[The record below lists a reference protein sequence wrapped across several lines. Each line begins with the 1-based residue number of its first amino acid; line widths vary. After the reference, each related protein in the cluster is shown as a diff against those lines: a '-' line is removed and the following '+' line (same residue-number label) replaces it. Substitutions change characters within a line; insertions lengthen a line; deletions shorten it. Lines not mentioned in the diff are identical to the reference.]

1 MITRITNLM
10 ASQQVLEN
18 INSSQDAMSVT
29 MEQMSTGKRIN
40 QPSDDPYGASLAVSL
55 NGQLSRLDDYASN
68 VSDGTA
74 WTSSGLSALQSITS
88 QVQRAQE
95 LVTEA
100 NNGTETSTEMQSA
113 GAEISQLIQ
122 GIKSDANTTYDG
134 QYVFGGG
141 STTAPYSTADNSFH
155 GDVGGQIQRTV
166 GAGTGDS
173 ANVTVNSQLYSVLN
187 GSGNDDTGLLS
198 QLQSIADSLNAG
210 SPPPSGALTQLS
222 GSLSGLSQQSAVLG
236 AAQDRL
242 SLASTR
248 IQGLQTSV
256 TGALG
261 DDQDANMAQTL
272 TTFSNEQAAFSAALK
287 AGANIVQTSLM
298 DFLNS

>member
-10 ASQQVLEN
+10 SSQQLLDN
-18 INSSQDAMSVT
+18 INSSQDAISQT
-29 MEQMSTGKRIN
+29 EQELSTGKRIN

-55 NGQLSRLDDYASN
+55 NGQLSRLGDYADN

-74 WTSSGLSALQSITS
+74 WTSTGLSALQSIIQ

-100 NNGTETSTEMQSA
+100 NNGTQSDSEMQSA

-122 GIKSDANTTYDG
+122 GIKADANTTYSG

-141 STTAPYSTADNSFH
+141 SSTAPYSSTDNKFN
-155 GDVGGQIQRTV
+155 GTVDGQVQRTV
-166 GAGTGDS
+166 GAGSGAA

-187 GSGNDDTGLLS
+187 GSSNDDTGLLS
-198 QLQSIADSLNAG
+198 QLQSIADSLSAG
-210 SPPPSGALTQLS
+210 TPPPSGSLTDLNS
-222 GSLSGLSQQSAVLG
+222 SLSGLTQQSAVLG

-248 IQGLQTSV
+248 IQGLQLSV
-256 TGALG
+256 TSALS
-261 DDQDANMAQTL
+261 DDEDANMAETL
-272 TTFSNEQAAFSAALK
+272 TTFSNEQAAFTAALK
-287 AGANIVQTSLM
+287 AGANIVQMSLM
-298 DFLNS
+298 DFLN

>member
-1 MITRITNLM
+1 MITRVTNLM
-10 ASQQVLEN
+10 TSQQLLDN
-18 INSSQDAMSVT
+18 INSSQDAISQT
-29 MEQMSTGKRIN
+29 EEELSTGKRIN

-55 NGQLSRLDDYASN
+55 NGQLSRLGDYADN

-74 WTSSGLSALQSITS
+74 WTSTGLSALQSITQ
-88 QVQRAQE
+88 QVQRVQE
-95 LVTEA
+95 LVTAA
-100 NNGTETSTEMQSA
+100 NNGTQSPSEMQSA

-122 GIKSDANTTYDG
+122 GIKADANTTYDG

-141 STTAPYSTADNSFH
+141 SSTAPYSSTDNSFH
-155 GDVGGQIQRTV
+155 GTVDGQVQRTV
-166 GAGTGDS
+166 GAGSGDA

-187 GSGNDDTGLLS
+187 GSSNGDTGLLS
-198 QLQSIADSLNAG
+198 QLQSIADSLSAG
-210 SPPPSGALTQLS
+210 TAPPSGSLTDLS
-222 GSLSGLSQQSAVLG
+222 SSLSGLTQQSAVLG

-256 TGALG
+256 TSALS

-272 TTFSNEQAAFSAALK
+272 TTFSNEQAAFTAALK

-298 DFLNS
+298 DFLN